1 VKKVRRRE
9 QGVILFVAVLI
20 LALMGALAIASLE
33 SASRDQQA
41 AGYYNRSNTALF
53 AAEAGVAA
61 AIAMIEQPTK
71 PACPGVIAFSTL
83 GLPSYIGDATMWL
96 SFGGQ
101 PKYYGDPAV
110 ANAVQCV
117 GTRTRPGGSM
127 SVTGGSEIVEDWRIY
142 VVGESPD
149 GSRARVEVMHEV
161 IAGAAGY

>member
-1 VKKVRRRE
+1 MKKTRRRE

-33 SASRDQQA
+33 SASRDQQS

-61 AIAMIEQPTK
+61 AIAMIELPTK
-71 PACPGVIAFSTL
+71 PACPGFIAFSTL
-83 GLPSYIGDATMWL
+83 GVPSYIGDTSMWA

-101 PKYYGDPAV
+101 PKFYGDPAV
-110 ANAVQCV
+110 ANPIQCI

-127 SVTGGSEIVEDWRIY
+127 SVAGGSEIVEDWRIY
-142 VVGESPD
+142 IVGESPD

-161 IAGAAGY
+161 VTGAAGY